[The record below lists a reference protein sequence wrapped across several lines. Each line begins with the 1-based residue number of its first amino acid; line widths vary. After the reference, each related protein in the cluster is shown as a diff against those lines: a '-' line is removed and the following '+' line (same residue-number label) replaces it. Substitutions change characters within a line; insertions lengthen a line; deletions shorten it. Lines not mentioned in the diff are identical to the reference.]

1 MDRGFKGVWI
11 PREIWLD
18 DRLNA
23 LDKVILTEIDSLDMS
38 ERGCYASNRHIAEF
52 CQCSETK
59 VSTAISK
66 LVKLGYLY
74 VKSFDGRQRELK
86 SRLSKFERQ
95 DLKNSEA
102 DLQNLQESNTYN
114 NSNNNSFNNT
124 SIYQEQPRKKKP
136 ASMADMMRYEEL
148 IKANIEYDILIHS
161 ESKEEVDELVSIM
174 VELCCSSADTVII
187 GKEEKST
194 EIVKSQMLK
203 IDSEHIK
210 YVLNSLKDNRTQV
223 KNIKAYLKSC
233 LFNAPQTIGNYYT
246 ALVSAD
252 MGGW

>member
-1 MDRGFKGVWI
+1 MERDFKGVWI
-11 PREIWLD
+11 PKEVWLD

-66 LVKLGYLY
+66 LIKLGYLY

-95 DLKNSEA
+95 TFKTCGA
-102 DLQNLQESNTYN
+102 DLQNLKESNTYN
-114 NSNNNSFNNT
+114 NTNNNTFN
-124 SIYQEQPRKKKP
+124 SIYLSEGKPKKKKV
-136 ASMADMMRYEEL
+136 ATKGDMMRYEEM
-148 IKANIEYDILIHS
+148 IKSNIDYDILIQV
-161 ESKEEVDELVSIM
+161 EDKEDVDELLSIM
-174 VELCCSSADTVII
+174 VELCCSSSDTVVI

-203 IDSEHIK
+203 LDSEHIK
-210 YVLNSLKDNRTQV
+210 YVLNSIRGNGTRV

-233 LFNAPQTIGNYYT
+233 LYNAPQTMGSYYT

-252 MGGW
+252 MHGN

>member
-1 MDRGFKGVWI
+1 MERDFKGVWI
-11 PREIWLD
+11 PKEIWLD

-95 DLKNSEA
+95 DYKNCEA
-102 DLQNLQESNTYN
+102 DFKNLKQSNTYN
-114 NSNNNSFNNT
+114 NTNNNSFNNT
-124 SIYQEQPRKKKP
+124 SIYQEKKKP
-136 ASMADMMRYEEL
+136 ASMDDMMRYEEL
-148 IKANIEYDILIHS
+148 IKSNIDYDILIQY
-161 ESKEEVDELVSIM
+161 ENKAEVDELVSIM

-210 YVLNSLKDNRTQV
+210 YVLNSIKDNRTEI